1 MTDRKSTLAEE
12 QRAVD
17 RAYACYERRFRIN
30 RETFR
35 PSEITDSRAGTAFIP
50 DVAPEV
56 RFESDLDSEALVIA
70 RVDVDEDEEA
80 GTWYIGRRN
89 VRDEAGDTFV
99 VNWQTPMAT
108 EWLLRPPDTPGGI
121 RLRRRLR
128 CEGDRVKDFRD
139 EIRADAAAPPRS
151 PAPGRAPAPKR
162 APLPERS
169 QPPERTR
176 APEPTRAPGRAPVPE
191 QVSVPSPA
199 EPGDEAAA
207 TPEPAVSPT
216 GGLKDFLLEDLERAR
231 DGHMRDIVET
241 IQREQLLLV
250 SDKRKGVLIVQGGP
264 GTGKTAVGLHRI
276 SWLLYNQHFK
286 TGEVLVV
293 GPHPGFLRYVRG
305 VLPRLGTRDVTAVV
319 LNKLW
324 DEPRGVDPRAARLV
338 KSDARMAEVLRRAVE
353 AIPRAGVVGR
363 LRDDVFDIRFE
374 GVPLAVPGAALRELA
389 EANDTAPFAVRKRR
403 FRTHLVDH
411 LMRLRAEAVHGRPD
425 DDVRRRIDRDPRVV
439 GLVNTVWPNVTAEGV
454 LRGLLGDPAV
464 LRTAADGVL
473 TEEEQAAIARPPAA
487 RVGEEPWSR
496 EDRVCLEELRVLL
509 TGDGPPRYRHIMVD
523 EAQDLTPM
531 QARSLARRCPSGSMT
546 VLGDL
551 AQATGDHAY
560 RDWSVLGD
568 SLAAGDGW
576 HLEEL
581 TVGYRVPREVMEFAE
596 VLGRSVSPG
605 AAFPRSIRPVG
616 PEAVTMV
623 PVDSSALRDE
633 AAERARSLISPDDER
648 SVAVIVPEARRD
660 DIQAIRAQL
669 PGDGRATVLTAA
681 EVKGLEFD
689 HVVLVE
695 PAEIAAGTPGGPS
708 LLYVAITRCTRSLVI
723 VHGAPVPR
731 VLLPATVNPEEGDFV
746 IDAPAPAPAAQ
757 KTESGTGF
765 EAFIADLECT
775 VREERRSTV
784 HEGVRHAL
792 IAELY
797 TAGLV
802 PTVDSPTADVICDG
816 TGGRVIYEV
825 LGEGGNAYR
834 RMRDAVLRILE
845 VQHAEGEPAEHRFLV
860 LPEPPAEPWA
870 PEVLAEAFGMSV
882 IWRADGR
889 WEGRNLDTALGRTK
903 S

>member
-1 MTDRKSTLAEE
+1 MTDRKATLAEE

-56 RFESDLDSEALVIA
+56 RFESDLDGASLVVA
-70 RVDVDEDEEA
+70 RVDVDEDGES

-89 VRDEAGDTFV
+89 VRDENGDTFV
-99 VNWQTPMAT
+99 VNWQAPIAT
-108 EWLLRPPDTPGGI
+108 EWLKRRADAPGGI
-121 RLRRRLR
+121 RLRRVLR

-139 EIRADAAAPPRS
+139 EIRVAATPPQAKAPERTPPPER
-151 PAPGRAPAPKR
+151 PKAPKR
-162 APLPERS
+162 
-169 QPPERTR
+169 TR
-176 APEPTRAPGRAPVPE
+176 GPEPAIVPDQVPVP
-191 QVSVPSPA
+191 PPA
-199 EPGDEAAA
+199 EPGDDAAA
-207 TPEPAVSPT
+207 AQEAAVSPAD
-216 GGLKDFLLEDLERAR
+216 GLKDFLLEDLERAR

-250 SDKRKGVLIVQGGP
+250 SDERKGVLIVQGGP

-276 SWLLYNQHFK
+276 SWLLYNRHFK

-305 VLPRLGTRDVTAVV
+305 VLPRLGTRDVTTVE
-319 LNKLW
+319 LSRLW
-324 DEPRGVDPRAARLV
+324 DAPRGIDPPAARLV

-353 AIPRAGVVGR
+353 AIPRTGMIGR

-374 GVPLAVPGAALRELA
+374 GVPLAVPGSVLRELV
-389 EANDTAPFAVRKRR
+389 ETDGNAPFAVRKRR

-411 LMRLRAEAVHGRPD
+411 LLRLRAEAVRGGRPD
-425 DDVRRRIDRDPRVV
+425 DDLRRRIDRDPRVL
-439 GLVNTVWPNVTAEGV
+439 GLVNTIWPNVTAEGV

-464 LRTAADGVL
+464 LRAAADGVL

-487 RVGEEPWSR
+487 RVGEEPWSPA
-496 EDRVCLEELRVLL
+496 DRVCLEELRVLL

-531 QARSLARRCPSGSMT
+531 QARSLARRCPNGSMT

-560 RDWSVLGD
+560 RDWSVLGEI
-568 SLAAGDGW
+568 LAAGDGW
-576 HLEEL
+576 HLKEL
-581 TVGYRVPREVMEFAE
+581 TVGYRVPREVMDFAE
-596 VLGRSVSPG
+596 VLGRSVAPG

-616 PEAVTMV
+616 PDAITIA
-623 PVDSSALRDE
+623 PVDPSALRDE
-633 AAERARSLISPDDER
+633 AARRARSLISPDDER
-648 SVAVIVPEARRD
+648 SVAVIVPEARRGD
-660 DIQAIRAQL
+660 MEAIRERL
-669 PGDGRATVLTAA
+669 PGNGRVTVLTAA
-681 EVKGLEFD
+681 EAKGLEFD

-695 PAEIAAGTPGGPS
+695 PAEIAAGTPGGPG

-723 VHGAPVPR
+723 VHAEPVPR
-731 VLLPATVNPEEGDFV
+731 VLLPATIDPEEGDYV
-746 IDAPAPAPAAQ
+746 IDAPSPTATPAAGDQ
-757 KTESGTGF
+757 EAGSGTGF
-765 EAFIADLECT
+765 DAFIADLEAT

-784 HEGVRHAL
+784 HEGLRHAL

-802 PTVDSPTADVICDG
+802 PTVDSPTADVICEG
-816 TGGRVIYEV
+816 TGGRILYEV
-825 LGEGGNAYR
+825 LGEGGNTYQ
-834 RMRDAVLRILE
+834 RMRDAVLRVLE
-845 VQHAEGEPAEHRFLV
+845 VQHAEGEQAEHRFLV
-860 LPEPPAEPWA
+860 LPEAPAEPWA

-882 IWRADGR
+882 IWRTDGG
-889 WEGRNLDTALGRTK
+889 WHGRNLDLALGRTK
-903 S
+903 